1 MLVYIF
7 FYNKTIVENND
18 GHYTSIDYIFL
29 YNGKI
34 LFLIKVLSKF
44 FSRIVVCS
52 IIGYSG
58 KLAFAAPLLVESLKK
73 MEYRGYDSVGIA
85 TLNDG
90 NILVSK
96 GIGKVAEVD
105 KEMDLNKLPGQSG
118 IGHTRWAT
126 HGSVNEKNA
135 HPHYSCSSNIAV
147 VHNGIIE
154 NYQELKTDLTKDGHI
169 FKSQTDSEVIAHLLE
184 KYYKESNYKVNET
197 MMKTCQVI
205 KGSFAFVAIFDNGI
219 IAGARF
225 DEPLIIGISD
235 NALFLSSDVLGFLKY
250 TDKSVFLDNGDIVII
265 DNHTFQIF
273 DVNQRIVTRPITQV
287 AWELGSTEK
296 GKYAH
301 HTIKEIHEQSLTL
314 LKPFQESNNF
324 ETFCEFLRNA
334 SNIYITGS
342 GTSYNSGL
350 LGKQLLSKFAKIK
363 TEVIMSSEFQY
374 SSDSLEPGSAVIA
387 ISQSGETADVLHS
400 VKKAKENGAKIL
412 SIVNVPTSSLA
423 RISDS
428 VLTLN
433 CGPEIGVAATKSF
446 MGQLM
451 IMYKIVNILSRGR
464 MPFDEINQQNLL
476 MMVKRVLRLDGAIK
490 DLISSLDKN
499 IKDIYILGR
508 SIHYPI
514 ALEGSLKIKEL
525 AYIHAEG
532 IAAGELKHGPLALID
547 KDSVVVVLNPTDETY
562 QDVISSANEIKSRGA
577 HIIGISNKKGD
588 VYDRFVQLPDVDSY
602 LYPIME
608 VIPLQLMSYY
618 LALEKQVDPDYPRNL
633 AKSVTVK

>member
-1 MLVYIF
+1 LLVYIF
-7 FYNKTIVENND
+7 FYNKIIIKNTDEQIIRFN
-18 GHYTSIDYIFL
+18 YIFF

-34 LFLIKVLSKF
+34 LFLIKVLNTF
-44 FSRIVVCS
+44 LSRIIVCS

-58 KLAFAAPLLVESLKK
+58 KLVSAAPLLVESLKR

-85 TLNDG
+85 TLNCG

-96 GIGKVAEVD
+96 GVGKVAEVD
-105 KEMDLNKLPGQSG
+105 KEMDLNKLPGQMG
-118 IGHTRWAT
+118 VGHTRWAT
-126 HGSVNEKNA
+126 HGSVTDKNA
-135 HPHYSCSSNIAV
+135 HPHSSCSSSIAV
-147 VHNGIIE
+147 VHNGIVE
-154 NYQELKTDLTKDGHI
+154 NYQELKTELTGNGHI

-184 KYYKESNYKVNET
+184 KYYKESDSNVKET
-197 MMKTCQVI
+197 MTKTCRVL

-225 DEPLIIGISD
+225 DEPLIIGISES
-235 NALFLSSDVLGFLKY
+235 ALFLSSDVLGFLKH
-250 TDKSVFLDNGDIVII
+250 TDKSVFLDNGDIAVI
-265 DNHTFQIF
+265 DNGAYRIF
-273 DVNQRIVTRPITQV
+273 DVNEQIVTRPITQV

-314 LKPFQESNNF
+314 LKPFQEFNNF
-324 ETFCEFLRNA
+324 QNFCELLRNA
-334 SNIYITGS
+334 SNVYITGS

-363 TEVIMSSEFQY
+363 AEVIMSSEFQY
-374 SSDSLEPGSAVIA
+374 SSDSLEPDSAVIA

-400 VKKAKENGAKIL
+400 VKKAKQNGAKIL

-423 RISDS
+423 RMSDS
-428 VLTLN
+428 ILTLN

-451 IMYKIVNILSRGR
+451 IMYKIVNILSGGQ
-464 MPFDEINQQNLL
+464 MPFDKINQEDLLITVKKVLDLDSLIENL
-476 MMVKRVLRLDGAIK
+476 V
-490 DLISSLDKN
+490 SSLDKN

-547 KDSVVVVLNPTDETY
+547 KESVVIVLNPTDETY
-562 QDVISSANEIKSRGA
+562 QDVISSSNEIKSRGA
-577 HIIGISNKKGD
+577 YIIGISNKKNE
-588 VYDRFVQLPDVDSY
+588 VYDRFVELPDVDNY
-602 LYPIME
+602 LYPILE
-608 VIPLQLMSYY
+608 IIPLQLMSYY

-633 AKSVTVK
+633 AKSVTVR